1 MKCLM
6 QESIEYSSAT
16 NFQQLLLSRTSSAA
30 APEALLSEEKKE
42 LKNSVHVRPN
52 GVGLRR
58 VTLKRGTHT

>member
-1 MKCLM
+1 M
-6 QESIEYSSAT
+6 QLISSAT
-16 NFQQLLLSRTSSAA
+16 QLLLSRTSSAPA